1 MHPTPESPLTNIGD
15 IQTTELKHLV
25 QIFNIPVTPPI
36 QKPPITITAPVP
48 RVVNYNTVP
57 EHTTLFTPNGT
68 PVPPLMVLISY

>member
-15 IQTTELKHLV
+15 IQTTELQQLV

-48 RVVNYNTVP
+48 RVVN
-57 EHTTLFTPNGT
+57 
-68 PVPPLMVLISY
+68 